1 MGLEGAVKLGFRKEL
16 AAVEDPEQR
25 KQLFEHMVGK
35 AYEHGKGLNMAT
47 HFEIDD
53 VIDPAESRRWVLNAL
68 RSAPPPAPRVH
79 KKRPCVDT
87 W

>member
-16 AAVEDPEQR
+16 AAIEDPAER
-25 KQLFEHMVGK
+25 KQAFEEMVDRM
-35 AYEHGKGLNMAT
+35 YEHGKAVNMAS

-53 VIDPAESRRWVLNAL
+53 VIDPLESRRWIVGAL
-68 RSAPPPAPRVH
+68 EATPPAVGPRGG
-79 KKRPCVDT
+79 KRPCVDT